1 MNKMNERALAS
12 HRRACAAVVAL
23 LGLAGAAAPVSPAL
37 AQSLYDARNFRPL
50 TADSKAFRV
59 GDIVTIQVVENASA
73 SANADTDLKRSNSG
87 GAQLN
92 FRSSFPVAGATAT
105 ATGQFDGGGQT
116 ARAGQLL
123 ATISVPVREVL
134 PNGDLL
140 ISGEQLLVINEEQQ
154 RINIEGRVRPHDIS
168 DANTVVSNRIADA
181 RITYVGDG
189 DIAQRQKPAWWH
201 HFLDLFGL

>member
-1 MNKMNERALAS
+1 MPLA
-12 HRRACAAVVAL
+12 RRILVGAFL
-23 LGLAGAAAPVSPAL
+23 TAAAISASS
-37 AQSLYDARNFRPL
+37 QSLYDPKTFKSL

-59 GDIVTIQVVENASA
+59 GDIVTIQIVENASA
-73 SANADTDLKRSNSG
+73 TANADTDLKRSNSA

-92 FRSSFPVAGATAT
+92 FRSPVPIAGANAT

-123 ATISVPVREVL
+123 ATLSVSVRDVM

-140 ISGEQLLVINEEQQ
+140 VSGEQLLVINEEQQ
-154 RINIEGRVRPHDIS
+154 RIDVEGRVRPQDIS
-168 DANTVVSNRIADA
+168 DTNTVLSTRVADA
-181 RITYVGDG
+181 RITYVGEG
-189 DIAQRQKPAWWH
+189 DLANRQKPGWWH

>member
-1 MNKMNERALAS
+1 MKTSIRYIAAIVAVLALA
-12 HRRACAAVVAL
+12 
-23 LGLAGAAAPVSPAL
+23 GGAR
-37 AQSLYDARNFRPL
+37 AQSLYDAKTFRPL
-50 TADSKAFRV
+50 TADNKAFRV

-73 SANADTDLKRSNSG
+73 TANADTDLKRSNSG

-92 FRSSFPVAGATAT
+92 FRSPLPVAGATAT

-123 ATISVPVREVL
+123 AQLSVSVREVL

-154 RINIEGRVRPHDIS
+154 RIDVEGRIRPQDLS
-168 DANTVVSNRIADA
+168 DQNIVLSNRVADA
-181 RITYVGDG
+181 RITYVGEG
-189 DIAQRQKPAWWH
+189 DLAQRQKPAWWH